1 MIISSTSI
9 DWESEKEKKI
19 TSRAH
24 LSLSLSLSLSV
35 LYIIIFHLSPL
46 VGEDGNGSGPLFST
60 IGGEIL
66 YFRTGNKSTCCPL
79 LTYGRSHTPL
89 IPPSIWL
96 LLSPLAAHLISA
108 NNPLGPNCWERQL
121 LLCWGR
127 VEDRV
132 YLPPSLGLSISS
144 NSVYT

>member
-24 LSLSLSLSLSV
+24 LSLSLCV

>member
-24 LSLSLSLSLSV
+24 LSLSLSQCIV
-35 LYIIIFHLSPL
+35 YYYISPL
-46 VGEDGNGSGPLFST
+46 SSCWWRWKRLRSSLFHYWWWDT
-60 IGGEIL
+60 V
-66 YFRTGNKSTCCPL
+66 FRTGNKSTCCPL